1 MVRRALKVLT
11 DREVS
16 PQLGLLKSTLL
27 QLDSTFSERDYGA
40 TTFRDFIEKLARTG
54 VVSLKQVDRSLLV
67 ELQEDAIPESSTRS
81 QRTAAAES
89 PARCLRPVTHPAT
102 GRRGLKK
109 AWQLIRSVFEKA
121 EAPLKWPMYVRG
133 VKQFIKASEPDFDEK
148 EYGFSGLLDALR
160 QTQKAGVLRLERTR
174 QGVLRI
180 FPGEELSRAAPADE
194 VSAEQ
199 TSEQGV
205 ETVPEAEEVVMPQSS
220 EGAADVRPEPAAT
233 EGIEEAAPKTTRK
246 GKVTEKRVRKTT
258 KKAAT
263 KRKTTKKKAVRKT
276 TKKAAKKEEP
286 ATE

>member
-67 ELQEDAIPESSTRS
+67 ELQEDAIPESRHDP
-81 QRTAAAES
+81 EN
-89 PARCLRPVTHPAT
+89 
-102 GRRGLKK
+102 GRRRESGKVSETGD
-109 AWQLIRSVFEKA
+109 ASGNGSARIEEGVQLIRSVFEKA

-133 VKQFIKASEPDFDEK
+133 VKQFIKASEPNFDEK

-180 FPGEELSRAAPADE
+180 FPGEE
-194 VSAEQ
+194 
-199 TSEQGV
+199 V
-205 ETVPEAEEVVMPQSS
+205 EPR
-220 EGAADVRPEPAAT
+220 GAR
-233 EGIEEAAPKTTRK
+233 R
-246 GKVTEKRVRKTT
+246 
-258 KKAAT
+258 
-263 KRKTTKKKAVRKT
+263 
-276 TKKAAKKEEP
+276 
-286 ATE
+286 